1 MLSDSYSGT
10 FKVEGIY
17 RTKAGARELALR
29 ESTGY
34 IVVPFKINDS
44 RIHLNVDGQ
53 DEVKA
58 IDSLEVGDEIDVRVV
73 FDSIRK
79 AGE

>member
-1 MLSDSYSGT
+1 
-10 FKVEGIY
+10 
-17 RTKAGARELALR
+17 
-29 ESTGY
+29 
-34 IVVPFKINDS
+34 VPFKINDS

-73 FDSIRK
+73 FESIRK